1 MPVKRNY
8 SSLPVRL
15 SDGGRLLSD
24 LPQGT
29 VGPANFDEKINFVS
43 EIAEVRKRAG
53 WDYPAPMGDWAAEML
68 YAFGVPVEQIRGV
81 RRPNGTYAVVGCG
94 GGYIK
99 VFNYDTDAWET
110 IGSGYGQPGDVG
122 FRFWSIEDIAG
133 YVVFNNSRD
142 LPAIWQIGNAAV
154 TPVYEIREAGYAS
167 VGHIV
172 EYVDGVLMCADVVEI
187 SDSAQSLVMNS
198 LDPYGLVPSGLSNYL
213 LWTEVFSNAVWTPV
227 AVTVTDGEDAPN
239 GLATADAVLETAVSS
254 GHRIFQ
260 TIGSPALDGSTP
272 YVFSVYVGKSTTR
285 SKLRLS
291 ISSVGAQVNADFD
304 LVALSAVA
312 TIASGFVAATAD
324 IEAVGTFGGVD
335 WFRVS
340 VSGTT
345 PPGGLAFC
353 NAIIQFKDGSGALSY
368 LGVITEGFNL
378 WGAAF
383 QAGSEASTYFVNVGA
398 QISDFTTR
406 ISFERIWSNI
416 GAPGDFAITVDGSI
430 AALNSTVTLSWPMAS
445 FAVGDEIIIVGAG
458 TSGGNLQTTIQ
469 SINPGGKSWV
479 LDDNAITT
487 VVNAIVSRPTD
498 INSIAGFDRIEDD
511 GSAIILQ
518 IPLKT
523 QLMVFKASGH
533 IWQSYYTGNLDEP
546 FAKDRVTKKAGIAPR
561 FPRAVVNV
569 VTDNNEE
576 YLLFPGAMHFYRF
589 DLGSQAPQQERNF
602 QGAEEELFFSRVKGA
617 DRYGVWAADNTCTD
631 EIIFAYPW
639 NDYEEGVYAEYGAS
653 RAVALKY
660 AKGAESIS
668 EISGFGFSCAA
679 HIQKPLG
686 GFTCDEQESWFLM
699 GSGDSTVTLYG
710 ETNFE
715 VLTLRRYG
723 ELFEASLSGGLFA
736 PNQASNQG
744 TYLRRFGLDMSDP
757 AGSHGTD
764 VTIYSA
770 MMPNSPLEFLETRR
784 MTDPEYP
791 GSIGLYYRKPY
802 YKYRLVS
809 SSDEDLRIQGFLWT
823 VSQADTQ
830 AIDRIT

>member
-81 RRPNGTYAVVGCG
+81 RRPNGTYAVVACG

-110 IGSGYGQPGDVG
+110 IGSGYAQPGDAG
-122 FRFWSIEDIAG
+122 FRWWQIEDIAG

-172 EYVDGVLMCADVVEI
+172 EYVDGVLMCADITEI
-187 SDSAQSLVMNS
+187 SDAGMAAVMNS
-198 LDPYGLVPSGLSNYL
+198 VDPYGVLPDSQENVLIYSEDFTNAA
-213 LWTEVFSNAVWTPV
+213 WTKTAV
-227 AVTVTDGEDAPN
+227 AVTTGFMAPN
-239 GLATADAVLETAVSS
+239 GQPTSDRLLETAVTS
-254 GHRIFQ
+254 GHRVTQIV
-260 TIGSPALDGSTP
+260 TTPDLPGSAP
-272 YVFSVYVGKSTTR
+272 YTFSLYIGKSTTR
-285 SKLRLS
+285 DKGRIALAGNGSNLL
-291 ISSVGAQVNADFD
+291 AQFD
-304 LVALSAVA
+304 LTAQ
-312 TIASGFVAATAD
+312 TIVLTQVLGFTDAHCD
-324 IEAVGTFGGVD
+324 LEAVGTFGGVD
-335 WFRVS
+335 WFRIS
-340 VSGTT
+340 VGGTT
-345 PPGGLAFC
+345 PPGGLTFY
-353 NAIIQFKDGSGALSY
+353 QGTLFFLDGSGAASY
-368 LGVITEGFNL
+368 SGVITEGFDV
-378 WGAAF
+378 WGA
-383 QAGSEASTYFVNVGA
+383 QVEASDSAGFYVVSGA
-398 QISDFTTR
+398 EFGSMELTR

-430 AALNSTVTLSWPMAS
+430 AALNSTLTLSWPMAS

-458 TSGGNLQTTIQ
+458 ASGGNLQTTIQ

-479 LDDNAITT
+479 LADNAITT
-487 VVNAIVSRPTD
+487 VVDAIVSRPTD

-617 DRYGVWAADNTCTD
+617 GRYDVWAADNTCTD

-679 HIQKPLG
+679 HVQKPLG

-770 MMPNSPLEFLETRR
+770 RMPNSPLEFLETRR
-784 MTDPEYP
+784 MTDPQYP

-802 YKYRLVS
+802 YKYRLAS
-809 SSDEDLRIQGFLWT
+809 TSDEDLRIQGFLWT
-823 VSQADTQ
+823 VSQAETQ
-830 AIDRIT
+830 SIDRIT